1 MKVLLVEDYDDTRE
15 MMRMFLEMQG
25 CNVVEAAVGREAV
38 AYAVGDGF
46 GLIMMDLS
54 LPVFDG
60 YEATRRILS
69 HPNSSHVP
77 VVAFSAQ
84 CSEERRRKAF
94 EAGCVDCIEKPMD
107 FGKIEGVLKRFAAG
121 SSQA

>member
-1 MKVLLVEDYDDTRE
+1 MLLVEDYDDNRE

-25 CNVVEAAVGREAV
+25 CSVVEAADGREAV
-38 AYAVGDGF
+38 EYAAGDGF
-46 GLIMMDLS
+46 GLILMDLN
-54 LPVFDG
+54 LPVLDG

-69 HPNSSHVP
+69 HPNSSRVP

-107 FGKIEGVLKRFAAG
+107 FEKIEGVLKRFAAG